1 MECYLEDVRTALAE
15 FSLPWEKLS
24 GKNILV
30 LGATGLIGGC
40 LVDMLLAY
48 PGIDYHVYAAG
59 RNVERASRR
68 FAAYEESPF
77 YHFLPFDVTSPLQ
90 TDLNFDYIVDA
101 AGGASPQLYVSDP
114 VGVMKANFMGVD
126 NLLRFGLAHGLSKM
140 VYVSSGEVYGEGDGR
155 VFDED
160 YSGYVNPTTVRACYP
175 SAKRAAETLCV
186 CYAQQYGVDVSIAR
200 PCHIYGPYFTESD
213 NRVYAQFVR
222 NVLRGEDIILKSK
235 GEAFRSWTYVVDCA
249 MALLHILLK
258 GENAQAY
265 NIANEESNVTIRHLA
280 ECVSELAGR
289 EVRFDIPQEANQG
302 NTTPITKAVF
312 STRKIE
318 RLGWKPLF
326 SLREGMEHT
335 INALA

>member
-1 MECYLEDVRTALAE
+1 
-15 FSLPWEKLS
+15 
-24 GKNILV
+24 
-30 LGATGLIGGC
+30 
-40 LVDMLLAY
+40 
-48 PGIDYHVYAAG
+48 
-59 RNVERASRR
+59 
-68 FAAYEESPF
+68 
-77 YHFLPFDVTSPLQ
+77 
-90 TDLNFDYIVDA
+90 
-101 AGGASPQLYVSDP
+101 
-114 VGVMKANFMGVD
+114 
-126 NLLRFGLAHGLSKM
+126 
-140 VYVSSGEVYGEGDGR
+140 
-155 VFDED
+155 
-160 YSGYVNPTTVRACYP
+160 
-175 SAKRAAETLCV
+175 
-186 CYAQQYGVDVSIAR
+186 
-200 PCHIYGPYFTESD
+200 
-213 NRVYAQFVR
+213 
-222 NVLRGEDIILKSK
+222 
-235 GEAFRSWTYVVDCA
+235 